1 MTTQEIHNI
10 IKEKYKEYYKYDDD
24 GIRIQFIDL
33 CMTEEE
39 KILNKLSGNNN
50 YGLYNS
56 VKIDIIKNPEI
67 KIILRIDIKLNN
79 KSNIDIWHS
88 NFSFVKIDNDKIN
101 KMFDIIDIFSDTVYN
116 FTMKTE
122 EINKIVNNKQIN
134 ELFNTIENFNN
145 IKIQKQTKSSELQ
158 NQYTILNKNNIAYFI
173 DNLIEYLAQNKINCK
188 DTMQI
193 FIIVY
198 IKQNLYQ
205 YLSNNEKFV
214 NGIKATSMPV

>member
-33 CMTEEE
+33 CLTEEE

-56 VKIDIIKNPEI
+56 INIDIIKNPEI
-67 KIILRIDIKLNN
+67 KIILRIDLKLNN
-79 KSNIDIWHS
+79 KTNIDIWYS
-88 NFSFVKIDNDKIN
+88 NFSFVEIDNEKIN
-101 KMFDIIDIFSDTVYN
+101 KIFDIINGFSDTVYN

-122 EINKIVNNKQIN
+122 EISKIVNNKQIN

-158 NQYTILNKNNIAYFI
+158 NQYTVVN
-173 DNLIEYLAQNKINCK
+173 
-188 DTMQI
+188 
-193 FIIVY
+193 
-198 IKQNLYQ
+198 
-205 YLSNNEKFV
+205 YLSIN
-214 NGIKATSMPV
+214 